1 MRGARARVRVHV
13 GRGGQMAQAA
23 EAAAAEE
30 ANVPA
35 AASSGAGRRLD
46 PLVLLRRCAVA
57 NKNVKLHDE
66 ALDFDGHLVH
76 RNAKCGFKLSPAD
89 SCIDIGSVWFMFR
102 EISGDKPYT
111 QDVAKKHG
119 FKYIGVAHRGDL
131 CDYLVGRAEK
141 CRGLVL
147 EVVEGR
153 KRPLEDRGAGVPRSA
168 RARAAGAGGKNRASA
183 ASDGGAAGSG
193 GGRELSLPKSGKDIK
208 AADISYADVQARV
221 RPVKD
226 LDVLVRCPG
235 RVVPN
240 ADLILKIAQDEVNNW
255 HVRRRIDG
263 PRDAASLGG
272 KVPLIREFEAL
283 IKEDKA
289 NKPIIL
295 VPCNKTSPVNLLNV
309 VKFLQDGVYEKT
321 DLEHTRYFESTRME
335 YVDLVRN
342 VQGRMWTFEV
352 RDTAKNFTKAQ
363 WLRVVAVVADGS
375 EWQFTGWPFE
385 TVVDL
390 FTTVKGVFF
399 RENGTL
405 TPLHVREWSVGILD
419 MHPLQLQHRF
429 AEVRD
434 LFWVEV
440 EKFLASYRN
449 KKFVNHT
456 TLDKVRISGEKPKP
470 VL

>member
-1 MRGARARVRVHV
+1 
-13 GRGGQMAQAA
+13 
-23 EAAAAEE
+23 
-30 ANVPA
+30 
-35 AASSGAGRRLD
+35 LD
-46 PLVLLRRCAVA
+46 PLVLLRRCAAGHKKVRLTDD
-57 NKNVKLHDE
+57 V
-66 ALDFDGHLVH
+66 LDFDGHCVQ
-76 RNAKCGFKLSPAD
+76 RSAKCGFRLSPAD
-89 SCIDIGSVWFMFR
+89 ACLDIGSVWYMFK

-131 CDYLVGRAEK
+131 CDYLVGRADT

-147 EVVEGR
+147 DVVVGR
-153 KRPLEDRGAGVPRSA
+153 KRPLVDEYSVIAAAGG
-168 RARAAGAGGKNRASA
+168 GAGGA
-183 ASDGGAAGSG
+183 ARGSRQRTSGKSGKAQADSGGAASSG
-193 GGRELSLPKSGKDIK
+193 GQALQLQKVGDGAAAGKDVK

-235 RVVPN
+235 RMVPN

-255 HVRRRIDG
+255 HVRRRMDG
-263 PRDAASLGG
+263 PRDAAAVGG
-272 KVPLIREFEAL
+272 KVPLFRELEVL
-283 IKEDKA
+283 IKQDKA

-321 DLEHTRYFESTRME
+321 DVEHTRYFESTRME

-342 VQGRMWTFEV
+342 VHGKMWTFEV
-352 RDTAKNFTKAQ
+352 RDSAKNFTKAQ

-390 FTTVKGVFF
+390 FTTIRGVFF

-405 TPLHVREWSVGILD
+405 TPLHVRDWQVGILD

-434 LFWVEV
+434 MFWFEV
-440 EKFLASYRN
+440 ERFLTSFRN

-456 TLDKVRISGEKPKP
+456 SLDKVRISGEKPKP